1 MLFVILGIAFW
12 GCVIFALWSIIARC
26 AFSYTGKKKLAKK
39 IVEGTAK
46 YVVLPEGGTGL
57 DVGCGSGYHMWRM
70 IGAGAHLAVGA
81 FAGQK
86 NLDLLIAI
94 GKDAAYYAE
103 GAAAHMDA
111 AKIQYFPD
119 KNEFLT
125 HLPGLLAAGDVVLVK
140 ASRGMALE
148 EIADRMLAAQE
159 AADSEAE
166 R

>member
-1 MLFVILGIAFW
+1 M
-12 GCVIFALWSIIARC
+12 
-26 AFSYTGKKKLAKK
+26 
-39 IVEGTAK
+39 
-46 YVVLPEGGTGL
+46 
-57 DVGCGSGYHMWRM
+57 
-70 IGAGAHLAVGA
+70 
-81 FAGQK
+81 Q
-86 NLDLLIAI
+86 I

-159 AADSEAE
+159 AADSEAD